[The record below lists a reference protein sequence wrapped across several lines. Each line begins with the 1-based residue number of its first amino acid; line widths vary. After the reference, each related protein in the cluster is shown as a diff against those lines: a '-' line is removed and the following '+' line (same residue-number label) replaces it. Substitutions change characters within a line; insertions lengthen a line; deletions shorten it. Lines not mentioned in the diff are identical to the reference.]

1 MRKPLSRDIHL
12 ILWVFSL
19 GFSTHAF
26 SSEYLVAVDESSP
39 PFSFEED
46 GALRGLV
53 IDLVREALGSQGENV
68 RFISL
73 QQTENLE
80 RLNIKN
86 IDGYVRYVPVSSGQT
101 DQPNILY
108 LFSSEYHRFGNRDST
123 NSNPSQPK
131 KRSDIGIVENE
142 VTEFF
147 TSRLPESS
155 FKYYPNSYALIT
167 DFERKKIDY
176 FLADPHVVEYV
187 TSGRIS
193 AKMTTDLNELGEL
206 SIIMHAASQDN
217 HFVTNLANGLIEIS
231 RNGKRDKVFL
241 TWLDSQVDRYQAE
254 RYKVQWLSH
263 LSLAIVL
270 ILLAFVHFF
279 FREKSIKRV
288 LEGKNKQLTTLAEDL
303 NKTNVELNKAADS
316 KENFVSVVAH
326 EMRTPLTTVL
336 GLSSV
341 ALRSTTLQ
349 EANYSLEHI
358 RRSVVGLNS
367 LVNNVIE
374 YSKIKHGL
382 GQPNL
387 EGVRVQDVIRN
398 LEMLHRHAASE
409 KKLNFSIDVA
419 TDVPDYIVCDRI
431 RLAQILSN
439 LISNSIKFTE
449 RGFVSAKFSVI
460 GEPSDLG
467 RRIQIVI
474 EDSGVGMSK
483 EHLKLIGQSYLQ
495 LDHDAHR
502 RTKGGVGIG
511 LSLTFEQLKLLDGK
525 IDFFSEPGVGTK
537 CVITL
542 PFEAT
547 SELPDNPLS
556 QEADDLEQ
564 RDYKK
569 LFKNLRV
576 LMAED
581 HKLNAKINKALLATV
596 GLKVDIAF
604 DGYEAV
610 DRVCS
615 AANIGSPY
623 HLVLMDVQMP
633 GMSGIEATVEIQKSL
648 AKDAPIIIA
657 LTAGVTDEQHHAV
670 FTCGMKDLIQKPFEP
685 NAAARVIMRN
695 LLVEGYGYDGVENF
709 EN

>member
-316 KENFVSVVAH
+316 KENFVSVVAPRD
-326 EMRTPLTTVL
+326 ENTFNDRF
-336 GLSSV
+336 GLIFC
-341 ALRSTTLQ
+341 RF
-349 EANYSLEHI
+349 EI
-358 RRSVVGLNS
+358 
-367 LVNNVIE
+367 NN
-374 YSKIKHGL
+374 
-382 GQPNL
+382 
-387 EGVRVQDVIRN
+387 
-398 LEMLHRHAASE
+398 
-409 KKLNFSIDVA
+409 
-419 TDVPDYIVCDRI
+419 
-431 RLAQILSN
+431 
-439 LISNSIKFTE
+439 
-449 RGFVSAKFSVI
+449 
-460 GEPSDLG
+460 PSG
-467 RRIQIVI
+467 
-474 EDSGVGMSK
+474 
-483 EHLKLIGQSYLQ
+483 
-495 LDHDAHR
+495 
-502 RTKGGVGIG
+502 
-511 LSLTFEQLKLLDGK
+511 
-525 IDFFSEPGVGTK
+525 
-537 CVITL
+537 
-542 PFEAT
+542 
-547 SELPDNPLS
+547 SELLS
-556 QEADDLEQ
+556 GAYSTQRSWSKFFGQQ
-564 RDYKK
+564 RD
-569 LFKNLRV
+569 
-576 LMAED
+576 
-581 HKLNAKINKALLATV
+581 
-596 GLKVDIAF
+596 
-604 DGYEAV
+604 
-610 DRVCS
+610 
-615 AANIGSPY
+615 
-623 HLVLMDVQMP
+623 
-633 GMSGIEATVEIQKSL
+633 
-648 AKDAPIIIA
+648 
-657 LTAGVTDEQHHAV
+657 
-670 FTCGMKDLIQKPFEP
+670 
-685 NAAARVIMRN
+685 
-695 LLVEGYGYDGVENF
+695 
-709 EN
+709 